1 MDAIVP
7 GGLARDIGSDGA
19 RAILSALDLL
29 ETKFPDLVELYDNTP
44 SLQDRTAETGFVS
57 VELARLFAPGGYVGR
72 ASGRNIDARRDP
84 GYPYDALE
92 FDVPV
97 RDDGDVDARVWIRIL
112 EVSQSIRLIRQLLNH
127 LPIGSVAPD
136 TQAVSGSCEEHSS
149 RRGTAMACCLD
160 SSTATRS

>member
-7 GGLARDIGSDGA
+7 GGLARDIGSHGE

-29 ETKFPDLVELYDNTP
+29 ETKFPKLVELYDNTP

-84 GYPYDALE
+84 GYPPYDALE

-136 TQAVSGSCEEHSS
+136 TQAVSGSCEAQLS
-149 RRGTAMACCLD
+149 
-160 SSTATRS
+160 